1 MYKTKPILCNNSG
14 FDNGIKQ
21 NLWNWVTM
29 I

>member
-21 NLWNWVTM
+21 NLWNW
-29 I
+29 